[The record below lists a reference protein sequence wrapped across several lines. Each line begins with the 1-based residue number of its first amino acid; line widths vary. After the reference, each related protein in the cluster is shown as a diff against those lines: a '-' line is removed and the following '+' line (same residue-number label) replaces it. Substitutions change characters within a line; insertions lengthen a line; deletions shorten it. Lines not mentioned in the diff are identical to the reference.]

1 MTDATAIARRACTV
15 LAKHGRIF
23 RVAQPRSLLCS
34 GMLAAFDGRM
44 ARARKS
50 WMRASTLAHA
60 LELPID
66 GALADAELARHAV
79 VSDEDREKRLNDAA
93 THLTRMKATYYA
105 SLVRSWMV
113 AVRQA
118 PVESVHG

>member
-1 MTDATAIARRACTV
+1 
-15 LAKHGRIF
+15 
-23 RVAQPRSLLCS
+23 
-34 GMLAAFDGRM
+34 
-44 ARARKS
+44 
-50 WMRASTLAHA
+50 MRASTLAHA

-66 GALADAELARHAV
+66 GALADSELARHAV